1 VCRKKISEEAL
12 NKMDYSNILSKAAL
26 EIKPSGIRKFFDLL
40 SAGDMSDVVALTV
53 GQPDFVTPWHIRE
66 AGIESLE
73 EGKTYYTSNAG
84 LTELRNEIS
93 HYLDRRFGLSYDPK
107 NEITVTVGGSE
118 AIDLA
123 VRAIVNPGDEVIIAM
138 PAFVCYP
145 PIVSLA
151 GGIPVLIP
159 TKEENS
165 FKLTPE
171 ELKAAITPKTK
182 LLILAYPNNP
192 TGAIMDYEDLRII
205 AEVLRDT
212 DIMVLSDEIYAEL
225 TFGQKHVSIASIP
238 GMRERTIIASGF
250 SKAYAMTGWRL
261 GYVVAPKE
269 ITEVIYKI
277 HQFAIM
283 CAPTTSQFAAIE
295 ALRNGDSDIEYMAEE
310 YNRRRRYIV
319 AGLRSIGIP
328 CFEPKGA
335 FYVWPNIG
343 GFGLSS
349 EEFCEKLMYE
359 GRVAIVPGTA
369 FGDCGEGYAR
379 ISYAYSVE
387 HITKA
392 LDGLEK
398 FVKKYK

>member
-1 VCRKKISEEAL
+1 
-12 NKMDYSNILSKAAL
+12 MDYSKILSKTAS

-93 HYLDRRFGLSYDPK
+93 LYLNRRFNLSYNPG
-107 NEITVTVGGSE
+107 NEIIVTVGGSE

-159 TKEENS
+159 TKEENE

-171 ELKAAITPKTK
+171 ELKSAITPKTK
-182 LLILAYPNNP
+182 LLILPYPNNP
-192 TGAIMDYEDLRII
+192 TGAIMDYEDLSKI
-205 AEVLRDT
+205 ADILRDT

-225 TFGQKHVSIASIP
+225 TFGQKHVSIASLP

-261 GYVVAPKE
+261 GYVVAPE
-269 ITEVIYKI
+269 QVTSVIYKI

-283 CAPTTSQFAAIE
+283 CAPTTSQFAAIQ
-295 ALRNGDSDIEYMAEE
+295 ALKKGDDDIEYMAEE

-319 AGLRSIGIP
+319 AGLRSIGFP

-335 FYVWPNIG
+335 FYVWPNIS

-349 EEFCEKLMYE
+349 DEFCEKLMYE

-379 ISYAYSVE
+379 LSYAYSVE

-392 LDGLEK
+392 LDGIEN
-398 FVKKYK
+398 FVKKIR